1 MTVRAE
7 QELQKKLIS
16 PEDLLGIIK
25 PGNRIFLSSG
35 PAMPSRSVSTI
46 IGSESANTQDLE
58 LIQLLTLGDLLT
70 RECCSEHNFRLKT
83 FNIGESIVRELS
95 EGHVDFIPA
104 NLIEIPLLLGS
115 GAVGIDVAIVTASP
129 PDANGYMSLGVAV
142 DVSNIAVEKAPIVIA
157 EINPSMP
164 VTCGETLIHVNQ
176 VNHVIESDVPI
187 LERQWRMWDA
197 QQEKI
202 GWHIANLIEDGSTV
216 ALHAGRMFDAI
227 ASHLKTKRDLGIY
240 TNVISDWAIDLVESG
255 AVPYNRSRYR
265 GGQITTS
272 YCYGTREIYDYV
284 ARNPIIEFYP
294 IPRLANP
301 SVISRI
307 PNLISIMNV
316 KKIDISG
323 ESVIFHSG
331 DNLLTGYES
340 KFIFAMAAA
349 MAKRGKT
356 IIALRSVDQDG
367 KSNIVISH
375 DRWIERVRATLGI
388 ARYVVTEYGVANLFG
403 KSIRERV
410 LSLIDIAHP
419 DHREELLEKAKQCG
433 YVYKD
438 QLYAFKDAA
447 NYPMELETVKTF
459 KDGLEVKFRPIK
471 ASDEDMMRRLFYQ
484 FSDESKYLRYFAR
497 VSAMPHQE
505 MQKYVNIDY
514 RSTLSIVGVITKNR
528 SEEIV
533 AEARYSLY
541 PKEKIYELAFI
552 VDEEYQGKGISTFMA
567 EYLVK
572 IARERGLTALY
583 ANVLPENKKMLQVFN
598 KVSAEHTSKF
608 SDGVVSV
615 KFNLK

>member
-1 MTVRAE
+1 MRADK
-7 QELQKKLIS
+7 ELREKLIS
-16 PEDLLGIIK
+16 PEDLLDIIK

-35 PAMPSRSVSTI
+35 PAMPARSVGAI
-46 IGSESANTQDLE
+46 IGTDNVNAQDLE
-58 LIQLLTLGDLLT
+58 LIQLITLGDQLT
-70 RECCSEHNFRLKT
+70 RECCTEHNFRLKT
-83 FNIGESIVRELS
+83 FNIGESIVKELS

-104 NLIEIPLLLGS
+104 NLIEIPLLLAS
-115 GAVGIDVAIVTASP
+115 GAVGMDVAIVTTSP

-142 DVSNIAVEKAPIVIA
+142 DVSNIAVEKAPVVIA

-164 VTCGETLIHVNQ
+164 VTYGETLIHANQ
-176 VNHVIESDVPI
+176 VHHVIESDVPI
-187 LERQWRMWDA
+187 LERQWRMWDR
-197 QQEKI
+197 QQETI

-301 SVISRI
+301 NVISRI

-356 IIALRSVDQDG
+356 IIALSSVDTEG

-419 DHREELLEKAKQCG
+419 DHREELLDKAKQCG
-433 YVYKD
+433 YVYRD
-438 QLYAFKDAA
+438 QIYAFKDAV
-447 NYPMELETVKTF
+447 NYPMELETVKSF
-459 KDGLEVKFRPIK
+459 KDGLEIRFRPIK

-497 VSAMPHQE
+497 VSTMPHQE

-514 RSTLSIVGVITKNR
+514 RSTLSIVGIVSKNR
-528 SEEIV
+528 SEEII
-533 AEARYSLY
+533 AEARYSYY
-541 PKEKIYELAFI
+541 PKEKTYELAFI

-572 IARERGLTALY
+572 IARERGLAALC

-615 KFNLK
+615 TFKLK

>member
-1 MTVRAE
+1 
-7 QELQKKLIS
+7 
-16 PEDLLGIIK
+16 
-25 PGNRIFLSSG
+25 
-35 PAMPSRSVSTI
+35 
-46 IGSESANTQDLE
+46 
-58 LIQLLTLGDLLT
+58 
-70 RECCSEHNFRLKT
+70 
-83 FNIGESIVRELS
+83 
-95 EGHVDFIPA
+95 
-104 NLIEIPLLLGS
+104 
-115 GAVGIDVAIVTASP
+115 
-129 PDANGYMSLGVAV
+129 MSLGVAV

-164 VTCGETLIHVNQ
+164 VTYGETLIHVNQ
-176 VNHVIESDVPI
+176 VHHVIESDIPI
-187 LERQWRMWDA
+187 LERQWKMWDQ

-202 GWHIANLIEDGSTV
+202 GWHIANLLEDGSTV

-227 ASHLKTKRDLGIY
+227 ASHLKTKRDLGVY
-240 TNVISDWAIDLVESG
+240 TNVISYWAIDLVESG

-301 SVISRI
+301 NVISRI

-375 DRWIERVRATLGI
+375 DQWIERVRATLGI

-438 QLYAFKDAA
+438 QIYAFKDAA
-447 NYPMELETVKTF
+447 NYPMELETMKTF
-459 KDGLEVKFRPIK
+459 KDGLEVRFRPIK

-497 VSAMPHQE
+497 VSVMPHRE

-514 RSTLSIVGVITKNR
+514 RTTLSIVGVITRNR
-528 SEEIV
+528 SEDII
-533 AEARYSLY
+533 AEARYSYY

-572 IARERGLTALY
+572 IARERGLTALC

-598 KVSAEHTSKF
+598 KVSAEHVSKF
-608 SDGVVSV
+608 SDGVVTV

>member
-1 MTVRAE
+1 MRAE
-7 QELQKKLIS
+7 KELRKKLIT
-16 PEDLLGIIK
+16 PEDLLDIIK

-35 PAMPSRSVSTI
+35 PAMPSRSVGTI
-46 IGSESANTQDLE
+46 IGSENPNTQDLE
-58 LIQLLTLGDLLT
+58 LIQLITLGDLLT
-70 RECCSEHNFRLKT
+70 RECCTEHNFRLKT

-115 GAVGIDVAIVTASP
+115 GAVGIDVAIVTTSP
-129 PDANGYMSLGVAV
+129 PDPNGYMSLGVAV

-176 VNHVIESDVPI
+176 VHHVIESDMPL
-187 LERQWRMWDA
+187 LERQWRMWDQ

-227 ASHLKTKRDLGIY
+227 ASHLKAKRDLGIY
-240 TNVISDWAIDLVESG
+240 TNVISDWAIDLIESG

-301 SVISRI
+301 NVISRI

-356 IIALRSVDQDG
+356 IIALRSVDQEG

-375 DRWIERVRATLGI
+375 DQWIERVRATLGI

-433 YVYKD
+433 YVYRD
-438 QLYAFKDAA
+438 QIYGFKDAA
-447 NYPMELETVKTF
+447 NYPMELETMKTF
-459 KDGLEVKFRPIK
+459 KDGLEVRFRPIK

-497 VSAMPHQE
+497 VSVMPHQE

-528 SEEIV
+528 SEEII
-533 AEARYSLY
+533 AEARYSYY
-541 PKEKIYELAFI
+541 PKEKTYELAFI

-572 IARERGLTALY
+572 IARERGVRELC

-615 KFNLK
+615 TFRLK

>member
-1 MTVRAE
+1 MRADK
-7 QELQKKLIS
+7 ELQQKLIS
-16 PEDLLGIIK
+16 PEDLLDIIK

-35 PAMPSRSVSTI
+35 PAMPSRSVSAI
-46 IGSESANTQDLE
+46 IGSESVNAQDLE
-58 LIQLLTLGDLLT
+58 LIQLITLGDLLT
-70 RECCSEHNFRLKT
+70 RECCREHHFRLKT

-129 PDANGYMSLGVAV
+129 PDTNGYMSLGVAV

-164 VTCGETLIHVNQ
+164 VTYGETLIHVNQ
-176 VNHVIESDVPI
+176 VHHVIESDIPI
-187 LERQWRMWDA
+187 LERQWKMWDQ

-227 ASHLKTKRDLGIY
+227 ASHLKTKRDLGVY

-301 SVISRI
+301 NVISRI

-375 DRWIERVRATLGI
+375 DQWIERVRATLGI

-438 QLYAFKDAA
+438 QIYAFKDAA
-447 NYPMELETVKTF
+447 NYPMELETMKTF
-459 KDGLEVKFRPIK
+459 KDGLEVRFRPIK

-497 VSAMPHQE
+497 VSVMPHRE

-514 RSTLSIVGVITKNR
+514 RTTLSIVGVITRNR
-528 SEEIV
+528 SEDII
-533 AEARYSLY
+533 AEARYSYY

-572 IARERGLTALY
+572 IARERGLTALC

-598 KVSAEHTSKF
+598 KVSAEHVSKF
-608 SDGVVSV
+608 SDGVVTV